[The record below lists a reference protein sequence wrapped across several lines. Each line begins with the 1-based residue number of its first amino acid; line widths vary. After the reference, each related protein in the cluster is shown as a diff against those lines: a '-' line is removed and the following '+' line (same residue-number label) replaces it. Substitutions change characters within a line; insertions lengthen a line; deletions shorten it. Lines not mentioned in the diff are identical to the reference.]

1 MPRKGP
7 APKRPLVNDPVY
19 GSALVTQLIN
29 KVLLDGKKS
38 VAERIVYGA
47 LEGVE
52 KKTGSDPV
60 ATLKKAMDNIKP
72 SLEVRSRRVGGATY
86 QVPVEVRPGRSTA
99 LALRWL
105 VGFSKQRREKT
116 MTERLMNE
124 ILDASNGL
132 GAAVKRR
139 EDTHKMAE
147 SNRPRTLPLVILRL
161 EPAESI
167 RVGRLSEYL
176 I

>member
-7 APKRPLVNDPVY
+7 APKRPIIVDPVY
-19 GSALVTQLIN
+19 SSPVVTQLVN

-38 VAERIVYGA
+38 TAESIVYGA
-47 LEGVE
+47 LEGCSE
-52 KKTGSDPV
+52 KTGTDSV
-60 ATLKKAMDNIKP
+60 TTLKRALDNIKP
-72 SLEVRSRRVGGATY
+72 TLEVKSRRVGGATY
-86 QVPVEVRPGRSTA
+86 QVPIEVKPNRATT

-105 VGFSKQRREKT
+105 VSYSKARREKT

-132 GAAVKRR
+132 GAAVKKR

-147 SNRPRTLPLVILRL
+147 ANKAFAHYRW
-161 EPAESI
+161 
-167 RVGRLSEYL
+167 
-176 I
+176 

>member
-19 GSALVTQLIN
+19 GSQLVTQLVN

-38 VAERIVYGA
+38 LAERIVYGA
-47 LEGVE
+47 LEQARD
-52 KKTGSDPV
+52 KTGTDPV
-60 ATLKKAMDNIKP
+60 VTLKRALDNVKP
-72 SLEVRSRRVGGATY
+72 ALEVRSRRVGGATY
-86 QVPVEVRPGRSTA
+86 QVPVEVRADRSTT

-105 VGFSKQRREKT
+105 VGYAQDRREKT
-116 MTERLMNE
+116 MSERLMNE

-132 GAAVKRR
+132 GAAVKKR

-147 SNRPRTLPLVILRL
+147 SNKAFAHYRW
-161 EPAESI
+161 
-167 RVGRLSEYL
+167 
-176 I
+176 